1 MLATALRNATV
12 ADVIRRLQSSTYLR
26 TDVAALGWG
35 MGDAQNRIPAAVGRA
50 ARMGLLTTGTDRNR
64 NAYVELTAYGCDW
77 TPEPVFTL
85 RYRNAGGVRERVLTA
100 AGVERV
106 GRVVMRLA
114 DRDMATDIEVF
125 DEDGNDRTFEFAC
138 FA

>member
-1 MLATALRNATV
+1 MLATALRTATV

-35 MGDAQNRIPAAVGRA
+35 MGDAQNHIPAAVGRA
-50 ARMGLLTTGTDRNR
+50 ARMGLLTTGHDRNR
-64 NAYVELTAYGCDW
+64 NAYVELTAYGRDW

-85 RYRNAGGVRERVLTA
+85 RYRTSEGVKERVLTA

-114 DRDMATDIEVF
+114 DRDAATDIEVL
-125 DEDGNDRTFEFAC
+125 DEGGVDQTFGFAC
-138 FA
+138 FV

>member
-1 MLATALRNATV
+1 MLATALRSATV

-35 MGDAQNRIPAAVGRA
+35 MGDAQHNIPAAVGRA
-50 ARMGLLTTGTDRNR
+50 ARMGLLSTGRDRNR
-64 NAYVELTAYGCDW
+64 NAYVELTAYGRDW

-85 RYRNAGGVRERVLTA
+85 RYRTSEGVKERVLGC

-106 GRVVMRLA
+106 GRVVANLA
-114 DRDMATDIEVF
+114 DRDQTTDIEVLDESGVDVTF
-125 DEDGNDRTFEFAC
+125 DFAC
-138 FA
+138 FV